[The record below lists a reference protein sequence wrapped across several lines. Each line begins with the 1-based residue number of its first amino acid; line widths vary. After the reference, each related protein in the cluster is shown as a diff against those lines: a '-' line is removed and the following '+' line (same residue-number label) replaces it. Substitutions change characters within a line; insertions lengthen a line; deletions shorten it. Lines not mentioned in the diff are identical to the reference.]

1 MSSKSSQSKSSR
13 HSSSTTKASSHPYA
27 SYTASHE
34 EKAYYTYANT
44 YSSNYSYSHSSNS
57 DVSSWHLPDAIDI
70 EDEDITFDG
79 QPLSALFEGSMWAL
93 AFQLTAHGR
102 ETRQKL
108 EKIREMK
115 TPALWPR
122 AQL

>member
-79 QPLSALFEGSMWAL
+79 QPLSALFEEARCGHSPSSSPRMDEMDIH
-93 AFQLTAHGR
+93 FLT
-102 ETRQKL
+102 
-108 EKIREMK
+108 
-115 TPALWPR
+115 WV
-122 AQL
+122 